1 MIDSSLRK
9 GSMASIDTER
19 ANGHEEKAEKVTYDF
34 LKLARA
40 DNSSTMLKDM
50 SFNVDISKL
59 YNV

>member
-1 MIDSSLRK
+1 
-9 GSMASIDTER
+9 MASIDTER
-19 ANGHEEKAEKVTYDF
+19 ANGNEEKAEKVTYDF

>member
-1 MIDSSLRK
+1 MDSGLRK
-9 GSMASIDTER
+9 GSMISIDTER
-19 ANGHEEKAEKVTYDF
+19 VHGQEEKEERVTYDF

-40 DNSSTMLKDM
+40 ENSNTMLKDM